1 MRNDVS
7 SLAQL
12 TTHSRSKD
20 RRGVANFFEASEHV
34 PSVRR
39 FDFSA
44 CLAPACRQPTDRLG
58 SAPHRS
64 LFFGII
70 ATFCTSLIH
79 PTTSTMSCFNGAS
92 RSLRS
97 RSKKKRN
104 EAGCLRKMRHIWWCA
119 GLHFHLHGGIR
130 HWLSMK
136 LLMEHKKFQLGSRLM
151 LHGATLVVFDDC
163 NLI

>member
-12 TTHSRSKD
+12 TTHSPSKD

-119 GLHFHLHGGIR
+119 GLHFHLHGGHTSLALNEIADGTQEVPVG
-130 HWLSMK
+130 L
-136 LLMEHKKFQLGSRLM
+136 
-151 LHGATLVVFDDC
+151 TFDASWS
-163 NLI
+163 NVGGLR